1 MDDADAAAEHRC
13 SARTS
18 MWVSVTQKV
27 PGFKGCGGLTRE
39 SLPISM
45 FGYCGRF
52 CNRMYG
58 KHARDSSSGGGAL
71 YSRCECWH
79 LSVGVAKGFRRWKPR
94 LDTIYIIFV

>member
-58 KHARDSSSGGGAL
+58 KHARDSSSGGRAL
-71 YSRCECWH
+71 YSSCECWH
-79 LSVGVAKGFRRWKPR
+79 LRVEVAKGFRRWKPR